1 MWSTLF
7 LFETI
12 LSLTFLL
19 VLTIYYEEKSLT
31 SRRFSRRFIEE
42 TKEVVILNTVYFS
55 NLTNIG
61 THNTKAIT
69 QVCGSIVRKI
79 TGHKTLTCSNLIF

>member
-7 LFETI
+7 LLEPI
-12 LSLTFLL
+12 LSLTCLI
-19 VLTIYYEEKSLT
+19 VVTIYYEEKSL
-31 SRRFSRRFIEE
+31 RRFIEE
-42 TKEVVILNTVYFS
+42 TNEVVILNTVYFS

-79 TGHKTLTCSNLIF
+79 TGH

>member
-1 MWSTLF
+1 MVNF
-7 LFETI
+7 VLFEPI
-12 LSLTFLL
+12 LSVTCLI
-19 VLTIYYEEKSLT
+19 VLTIYYEEKSLG
-31 SRRFSRRFIEE
+31 RFIEE

-79 TGHKTLTCSNLIF
+79 TGHKTLIFLNLFF

>member
-1 MWSTLF
+1 MC
-7 LFETI
+7 
-12 LSLTFLL
+12 LL
-19 VLTIYYEEKSLT
+19 ILTIYYEEKSL
-31 SRRFSRRFIEE
+31 RCFIEE
-42 TKEVVILNTVYFS
+42 TEEVVILNTVYFS

-79 TGHKTLTCSNLIF
+79 TGHETLICSNLIF

>member
-1 MWSTLF
+1 MWSILF
-7 LFETI
+7 LFEPI
-12 LSLTFLL
+12 LSLMYLI
-19 VLTIYYEEKSLT
+19 VLTIYYEEKSL
-31 SRRFSRRFIEE
+31 RRFIKE

-79 TGHKTLTCSNLIF
+79 TGHKTLICSNLIF

>member
-12 LSLTFLL
+12 LSLTCLL
-19 VLTIYYEEKSLT
+19 VLTIYYEEKSL
-31 SRRFSRRFIEE
+31 RRFIEE

-69 QVCGSIVRKI
+69 QVVVLLLEK
-79 TGHKTLTCSNLIF
+79 